1 MVLYKTCKM
10 SDYRIFVEKHPEFQ
24 VEAKSLLG
32 ELNENLQLE
41 LKTLRL
47 LNVYDLFGFTPDL
60 LEKSRYSVFG
70 EIVTDSVTDS
80 IDLDGAK
87 YIAVE
92 YLPGQF
98 DQRAASAVDCVHLI
112 DPTARI
118 SIKSSKLLIV
128 DSDASEETLEKIR
141 HYYINPV
148 ESRAKD
154 LSKLADTEHAAVKP
168 VPVLEGFRNMSG
180 DDLKA
185 YCKKMGL
192 AMNADDLAEV
202 VKYFTEEGRD
212 PNETELRI
220 LDTYWSDHCRHTTF
234 TTELESIDVEDSFI
248 KEDIDG
254 TMALYLR
261 MRSETGREKK
271 GLNLMD
277 MATIGAKYLRKNGLL
292 DDLEV
297 SEENNAC
304 SIFID
309 VDVDGQTERWLL
321 MFKNETHNHP
331 TEIEPF
337 GGAATC
343 LGGAIRDPLSGR
355 SYVYQAMRVTGAGDI
370 YKPVSET
377 LPGKLPQKVITRKAA
392 QGYSSYGNQIG
403 LATTHVREIYHEGY
417 TAKRMEV
424 GAVVGA
430 VKAGDVRRESPKA
443 GDVVLM
449 IGGRTGRDG
458 IGGATGS
465 SKEHTE
471 ESLETCGSE
480 VQKGNAPEERKL
492 ERLFR
497 RPEVTRLIKKS
508 NDFGAGGVSVA
519 IGELADGLDIY
530 LDRVPVKY
538 SGMNS
543 TELAISESQER
554 MAVVVEAKDEEE
566 FKVLCH
572 SENIEVTHVAE
583 VTDTARMRMFYGD
596 KVVVDLTRAFIDS
609 AGAKH
614 YSKATIGAVE
624 DRDPFFR
631 DVPGKNLKERMF
643 ANLQDPNVTC
653 QKGLIEMFDS
663 TIGRSTVLMP
673 FGGELQTTETQVS
686 VQKLPVKGYTDTA
699 SMMAFGF
706 NPDICD
712 WSPYHGAAYSFIE
725 ACSKVVAAGGH
736 WETMRFSCQE
746 YFERMTADPKV
757 WGKPTAALL
766 GALKMQKE
774 LGLASIGGKDSMSGS
789 FETEDGTIH
798 VPPTLIAFGIT
809 PVKADKVISP
819 ELKWEGDRL
828 YLVKHTPLANKMPDT
843 EQLKRNWNNIQK
855 KIEDGT
861 IVAGWAVGFGGVAE
875 ALCKMSFGNAFGFD
889 VNLPEDE
896 LFNLSY
902 GSIVVETDGSAL
914 DFENAVE
921 IGTVTSGEDGNVRVN
936 GTKLSI
942 FEMMDFNASLFEKVY
957 PAVSK
962 PDFKRLLPKGMEGV
976 KPFKAKKADLEY
988 KGPKVDKVIAYLPV
1002 FPGTNC
1008 DYDSAK
1014 AFRKAGAEIRTSVFR
1029 NLSDKDVFESI
1040 AQMKKNIDECQI
1052 LMLSGGFSA
1061 GDEPDGSG
1069 KFIANVLNNK
1079 DIAEAIE
1086 GLLSRGGLILGI
1098 CNGFQALV
1106 KSGLLPYGELG
1117 KVTKDSP
1124 TLFRNDI
1131 NRHISQMVTT
1141 RVASTNSPWLRGMAI
1156 GDEYT
1161 IPVSHGEG
1169 KFVVSEELA
1178 RELFA
1183 NGQVAFQYV
1192 DPLTDDPTMES
1203 PYNPNGSYYAIEGII
1218 SRNGQILGKMGHSE
1232 RYERNLLKNIEA
1244 DLEQPLFENAVRYF
1258 IG

>member
-1 MVLYKTCKM
+1 MA
-10 SDYRIFVEKHPEFQ
+10 DYRIFVEKKPEFR
-24 VEAKSLLG
+24 VEAESLRG
-32 ELNENLQLE
+32 ELNENLQLN

-47 LNVYDLFGFTPDL
+47 LNVYDLFGFTPEL
-60 LEKSRYSVFG
+60 LEKTRYSVFG

-80 IDLDGAK
+80 IDLSGKK

-112 DPTARI
+112 DPSAEI
-118 SIKSSKLLIV
+118 SIKSSKLLIA
-128 DSDASEETLEKIR
+128 DPDTSEETLEKIR
-141 HYYINPV
+141 RYYINPV
-148 ESRAKD
+148 ESRPKD
-154 LSKLADTEHAAVKP
+154 LGKLAQTELADIKP
-168 VPVLEGFRNMSG
+168 VPVLDGFNSMKPEE
-180 DDLKA
+180 LKE
-185 YCKKMGL
+185 YRRKMGL
-192 AMNADDLAEV
+192 AMSEEDLMEV
-202 VKYFTEEGRD
+202 IKYFTAEGRD

-234 TTELESIDVEDSFI
+234 TTELEQLDVEESFI
-248 KEDIDG
+248 KEEIDG
-254 TMALYLR
+254 TLNLYLK
-261 MRSETGREKK
+261 MRKELGRENK

-277 MATIGAKYLRKNGLL
+277 MATIGARYLRKEGKL
-292 DDLEV
+292 DDMEV

-309 VDVDGQTERWLL
+309 VDVDGKTEKWLL

-377 LPGKLPQKVITRKAA
+377 IPGKLPQKVITRKAA
-392 QGYSSYGNQIG
+392 HGYSSYGNQIG

-417 TAKRMEV
+417 TAKRLEV

-430 VKAGDVRRESPKA
+430 VKADHVRRETPVP
-443 GDVVLM
+443 GDIVLM
-449 IGGRTGRDG
+449 FGGRTGRDG

-471 ESLETCGSE
+471 ESLESCGSE

-497 RPEVTRLIKKS
+497 RPEVTSLIKKS

-519 IGELADGLDIY
+519 IGELTDGLDIY
-530 LDRVPVKY
+530 LDRIPVKY

-554 MAVVVEAKDEEE
+554 MSAVVEAKDKEE
-566 FKVLCH
+566 FIRYCH
-572 SENIEVTHVAE
+572 EENIEVTHVAD
-583 VTDTARMRMFYGD
+583 VTDTGKMRMFNNG
-596 KVVVDLTRAFIDS
+596 KVVADLKRSFIDS
-609 AGAKH
+609 AGARH
-614 YSKATIGAVE
+614 YAKATVGAV
-624 DRDPFFR
+624 DGTDPFFR
-631 DVPGKNLKERMF
+631 DIPGKTLKDKMF
-643 ANLQDPNVTC
+643 ANMQDPNVTC
-653 QKGLIEMFDS
+653 QKGLVEMFDS
-663 TIGRSTVLMP
+663 SIGRSTVLMP

-686 VQKLPVKGYTDTA
+686 VQKLPTDGYTDTA

-706 NPDICD
+706 NPDLSE
-712 WSPYHGAAYSFIE
+712 WSPYHGAAYSFVE
-725 ACSKVVAAGGH
+725 ACSKIVAAGGH

-746 YFERMTADPKV
+746 YFERMTSDPKT
-757 WGKPTAALL
+757 WGKPAAALL

-789 FETEDGTIH
+789 FETDKGPIH

-819 ELKWEGDRL
+819 EFKWEEDRL
-828 YLVKHTPLANKMPDT
+828 YLVRHTPLQNRMPDIGM
-843 EQLKRNWNNIQK
+843 LKNNWNHVQE

-861 IVAGWAVGFGGVAE
+861 IVAAWAVGFGGVAE
-875 ALCKMSFGNAFGFD
+875 GLCKMSFGNAFGFD
-889 VNLPEDE
+889 VNLGEED

-902 GSIVVETDGSAL
+902 GSIIVETDGSAL
-914 DFENAVE
+914 DFPNAIE
-921 IGTVTSGEDGNVRVN
+921 IGKVTDGEDGNVRIN
-936 GTKLSI
+936 GTKISI
-942 FEMMDFNASLFEKVY
+942 FELMDFNASLFDKVY
-957 PAVSK
+957 PSTCRAGFDKVI
-962 PDFKRLLPKGMEGV
+962 PDGMEGI
-976 KPFKAKKADLEY
+976 KPYKAKKADLKY
-988 KGPKVDKVIAYLPV
+988 KGPAVDEVIAYLPV

-1014 AFRKAGAEIRTSVFR
+1014 AFRKAGATVRTSVFR
-1029 NLSDKDVFESI
+1029 NLTDKDVFESI
-1040 AQMKKNIDECQI
+1040 DEMKKNIDECHI
-1052 LMLSGGFSA
+1052 LMISGGFSA

-1079 DIAEAIE
+1079 TVAEAIE
-1086 GLLSRGGLILGI
+1086 NLIARGGLILGI

-1106 KSGLLPYGELG
+1106 KSGLLPYGHLG
-1117 KVTKDSP
+1117 MVTEDSP

-1131 NRHISQMVTT
+1131 NRHISQMAST
-1141 RVASTNSPWLRGMAI
+1141 RVSTTNSPWLAGMSI
-1156 GDEYT
+1156 GDVYS

-1169 KFVVSEELA
+1169 KFVVSEDLA

-1192 DPLTDDPTMES
+1192 DPLTDEPTMES

-1218 SRNGQILGKMGHSE
+1218 SKNGQILGKMGHSE
-1232 RYERNLLKNIEA
+1232 RYENNLLRNIQA
-1244 DLEQPLFENAVRYF
+1244 DLEQPLFANAVNYF
-1258 IG
+1258 KK

>member
-1 MVLYKTCKM
+1 M

-554 MAVVVEAKDEEE
+554 MAVVVEANDEEE
-566 FKVLCH
+566 FKALCH

-596 KVVVDLTRAFIDS
+596 KVVVDLSRAFIDS

-614 YSKATIGAVE
+614 WSKATIGAVE

-673 FGGELQTTETQVS
+673 FGGELQATETQVS

-706 NPDICD
+706 NPDLCE

-789 FETEDGTIH
+789 FETESGTIH

-809 PVKADKVISP
+809 PVNAGNAISP

-843 EQLKRNWNNIQK
+843 EQLKRNWNYIQE
-855 KIEDGT
+855 KIEEGT

-942 FEMMDFNASLFEKVY
+942 FELMDFNASLFEKVY
-957 PAVSK
+957 PAVSE
-962 PDFKRLLPKGMEGV
+962 PDTKRLSPKGLEGV

-1014 AFRKAGAEIRTSVFR
+1014 AFRKEGAEIRTSVFR

-1040 AQMKKNIDECQI
+1040 AEMKKNIEDCQI

-1141 RVASTNSPWLRGMAI
+1141 RVASTNSPWLKGMAI
-1156 GDEYT
+1156 GDEYA

-1192 DPLTDDPTMES
+1192 DPLTDEPTMES